1 MAGSSIL
8 RRLCDADI
16 EVLHHKLRRDAE
28 PDLYIA
34 KWVEARN
41 IKLGQTDKAKINAI
55 SRYRKSAHYL
65 RWLKN
70 WENQDSQLKRD
81 LSLQKQRF
89 EFVSNLTGNAG
100 EEGFENV
107 SKHIIARG
115 LALAAELSDADFKTA
130 MESRGFVK
138 SVADIAQ
145 TIAHDRYRQQLEA
158 LKKQLEAMAQKPR
171 DGETA
176 KSDLAAVV
184 KQVDKI
190 MGLA

>member
-1 MAGSSIL
+1 M
-8 RRLCDADI
+8 RRLCDADL

-34 KWVEARN
+34 KWAETRN
-41 IKLGQTDKAKINAI
+41 LKLGKTDAAKIMAI
-55 SRYRKSAHYL
+55 SRYRKGPHYR
-65 RWLKN
+65 RWLKL

-81 LSLQKQRF
+81 LALQKQRF

-115 LALAAELSDADFKTA
+115 LALAAELNDDEFKAA

-176 KSDLAAVV
+176 KADLAAVV

-190 MGLA
+190 MGLSA